1 MGDHQLPD
9 QLLGDRLG
17 GVMDLLPFFQWCYAT
32 PVGEGIRNST
42 WLFPVIEAVHLL
54 GLGVTAGAVLVV
66 DLRLLGLGLRKQPV
80 AQLAASVQPFLIGA
94 VTLMFATGIPLF
106 LSEAIK
112 CLYSFAFW
120 VKMTSLFLALL
131 FAFTVRRRMTQP
143 DAAAGQPALVR
154 ITGMVSLCLWFG
166 VAWGGRWIGFS

>member
-1 MGDHQLPD
+1 
-9 QLLGDRLG
+9 
-17 GVMDLLPFFQWCYAT
+17 MDLLPFFQWCYAT

-42 WLFPVIEAVHLL
+42 WLFPVIEAFHLL
-54 GLGVTAGAVLVV
+54 GLGVTAGSVLIV
-66 DLRLLGLGLRKQPV
+66 DLRLLGAGLRKQPP
-80 AQLAASVQPFLIGA
+80 AQLAASAQPWLLGA

-120 VKMTSLFLALL
+120 VKMSSLFLVLI
-131 FAFTVRRRMTQP
+131 FTFTVRRKVVQT
-143 DAAAGQPALVR
+143 DAAAKRPVLAGVTAA
-154 ITGMVSLCLWFG
+154 ISLCLWFG